1 MSSPGPRRPSWRD
14 LPPTPPYGP
23 VAPPRPGGAAGPISD
38 LAPPVVPPAAE
49 PGRSGLWPGA
59 VVAGVVGLL
68 VVLGAGIALGLL
80 LTRDDPSEL
89 VAAPTP
95 SEQALPPPRPTEL
108 GTIGP
113 GTGGTQTEP
122 GTGGQTG
129 PGGTPNPGGGG
140 TQTEP
145 GTGQLP
151 PGTTFDDLF
160 GTEDVDS
167 AMARL
172 FDLDYA
178 PDRYAASGTTVSQEE
193 IDGESRGEQTTTL
206 EGPQGEITVRALLGP
221 EALARL
227 QAIQEAAEPAEPVHG
242 AEAYAEDEQTL
253 AWLAGE
259 DLLVEVHV
267 PPGLEDELRAI
278 AEGVVV
284 HP

>member
-1 MSSPGPRRPSWRD
+1 MSSTGPRRASWRD

-23 VAPPRPGGAAGPISD
+23 VAPPRPGGPAGPITD
-38 LAPPVVPPAAE
+38 LAPPVVPPAAG
-49 PGRSGLWPGA
+49 PGRRGLSPGA
-59 VVAGVVGLL
+59 VVGGVVGLL

-80 LTRDDPSEL
+80 LTREEPSAL

-95 SEQALPPPRPTEL
+95 SAQPLPPQVPTEL

-129 PGGTPNPGGGG
+129 PSGGG

-145 GTGQLP
+145 GTGAQLP
-151 PGTTFDDLF
+151 PGTSFDDLF
-160 GTEDVDS
+160 GTEDIDS
-167 AMARL
+167 AMERL
-172 FDLDYA
+172 FDLEYA
-178 PDRYAASGTTVSQEE
+178 PDAYAASGTTVLQEE
-193 IDGESRGEQTTTL
+193 LDGEPRGEQTTTL

-221 EALARL
+221 EALERWR
-227 QAIQEAAEPAEPVHG
+227 AIQDAGTQAEPVAG
-242 AEAYAEDEQTL
+242 VDAWAESGQML

-267 PPGLEDELRAI
+267 PPGLEDELHAI